1 MSKCKKDKHNPMST
15 QAGLFDTELSE
26 GALDVSMAFR
36 DALSRALR
44 GSKDSRWQVAARI
57 SELSGREISKHIL
70 DKYTSSD
77 EAHEMK
83 CIHLPAFC
91 VITGTF
97 EPIEVL
103 AEAMGCEVVG
113 PEESKMVRLARL
125 EAEIKRLELKKLRLK
140 SELGIK

>member
-1 MSKCKKDKHNPMST
+1 MSKCKRNKHNLLSA
-15 QAGLFDTELSE
+15 QAGLFDNDLPE

-57 SELSGREISKHIL
+57 SELSGHELSKHIL

-77 EAHEMK
+77 DAYEMK
-83 CIHLPAFC
+83 CLHLPAFC
-91 VITGTF
+91 AVTGSI
-97 EPIEVL
+97 EPFRVL
-103 AEAMGCEVVG
+103 AEAIGCEVVDPG
-113 PEESKMVRLARL
+113 ESKYVRLARL
-125 EAEIKRLELKKLRLK
+125 EAEIKRLEIQKIRLK